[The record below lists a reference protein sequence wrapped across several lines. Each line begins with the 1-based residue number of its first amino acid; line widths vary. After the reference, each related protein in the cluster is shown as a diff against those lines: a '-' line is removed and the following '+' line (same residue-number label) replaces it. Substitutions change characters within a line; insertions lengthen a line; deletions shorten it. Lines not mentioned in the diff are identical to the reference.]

1 MKIESSYLHIFLK
14 YVPFF
19 VSVWVLGLNQKPGFV
34 GRLILKV
41 PKFKAYFHSCSMDR
55 KENLKRLKSL
65 HQGQF
70 KSRRL
75 DLYRIVTNR
84 RASRLVTCLG
94 YKHQQ
99 ASLVCLFNKAH

>member
-1 MKIESSYLHIFLK
+1 MKIESGYLHIFLK

-41 PKFKAYFHSCSMDR
+41 PKFKAYIHSCSMDR

-65 HQGQF
+65 QQGQF
-70 KSRRL
+70 KRPAAKNDTSE
-75 DLYRIVTNR
+75 NPG
-84 RASRLVTCLG
+84 C
-94 YKHQQ
+94 
-99 ASLVCLFNKAH
+99 FNQS